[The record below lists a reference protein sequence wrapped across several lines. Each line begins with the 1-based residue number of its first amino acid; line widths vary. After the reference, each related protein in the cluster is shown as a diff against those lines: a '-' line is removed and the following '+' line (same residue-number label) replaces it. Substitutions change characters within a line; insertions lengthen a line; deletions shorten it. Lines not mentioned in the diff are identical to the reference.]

1 MDIKDIIKT
10 YGKNDYYDM
19 NTGKIYHLSQMSYHL
34 FDNTTRIPVSEE
46 GQIIGEVRLEGN
58 YEIMA

>member
-10 YGKNDYYDM
+10 YGKNDYYEM
-19 NTGKIYHLSQMSYHL
+19 NTGKIYHLSKMSYHL
-34 FDNTTRIPVSEE
+34 FNNTTWIPVSEN
-46 GQIIGEVRLEGN
+46 GELVGEIKLEGN